1 MTRGWLVFDGPIING
16 RQWPPIKQ
24 ATLPG
29 DRLAWLWAHEQ
40 KAHEQPEYS
49 GNYFKPTHNELCVL
63 VKTRTIGML
72 V

>member
-1 MTRGWLVFDGPIING
+1 MTRGWLVWLN
-16 RQWPPIKQ
+16 PPHKDIKQ

-49 GNYFKPTHNELCVL
+49 GNYFKPTHNELCYL
-63 VKTRTIGML
+63 AKTRTIGML